1 MQIQAGRYFLHEHPK
16 SASSWKEQCVQ
27 RVLGKQ
33 NVEAVTGH
41 MCRWGMM
48 STDEQGEGSVKKPDT
63 FMTNSPMIAKELSQI
78 CNGGHRHVHLVSGR
92 AKHAQ
97 VYPED
102 LCLAILRELKCQ
114 LTIDKKLRPHE
125 PLLQVCEESDTRF
138 HELLNL
144 NDDVEYM
151 DDVTGKMLE
160 KLWWS

>member
-1 MQIQAGRYFLHEHPK
+1 
-16 SASSWKEQCVQ
+16 
-27 RVLGKQ
+27 
-33 NVEAVTGH
+33 
-41 MCRWGMM
+41 
-48 STDEQGEGSVKKPDT
+48 
-63 FMTNSPMIAKELSQI
+63 MIAKELSQI

-102 LCLAILRELKCQ
+102 LCLAILRGLKSQ
-114 LTIDKKLRPHE
+114 LTNDKKLRPHE

-144 NDDVEYM
+144 SDDVEYM

-160 KLWWS
+160 NNLVELAKTEEMQVFKEHDVYTCSY